1 MRARRRESAANGPPV
16 TAIAMLRLRPLRVA
30 ALALALGACATPSG
44 TPWSSGNV
52 SGAPLSSSGVA
63 PAASPLLG
71 TVWKVQ
77 YVGSEPV
84 PRDTGAEAASLR
96 LDPAQAR
103 VEGFAGVNAFAGPA
117 YVSGDSISFGRLVT
131 TQRAGSPS
139 VGAFEY
145 KYLSALW
152 ATASWRISGWNL
164 ELLDR
169 NGRPLA
175 TFQAQS
181 GS

>member
-1 MRARRRESAANGPPV
+1 MAGWRPV
-16 TAIAMLRLRPLRVA
+16 TAVVPLRALRVA
-30 ALALALGACATPSG
+30 GLALLLGACATQSG
-44 TPWSSGNV
+44 MPGSSGNV
-52 SGAPLSSSGVA
+52 SGAPSPSSVA
-63 PAASPLLG
+63 APVASPLLG

-84 PRDTGAEAASLR
+84 PRETGAEAASLR
-96 LDPAQAR
+96 LDPAGAR

-117 YVSGDSISFGRLVT
+117 YVSGGSISFGRLVT
-131 TQRAGSPS
+131 TARAGTPS
-139 VGAFEY
+139 VSAFEY

-152 ATASWRISGWNL
+152 ATSSWRISGWNL

-175 TFQAQS
+175 TFQAQP